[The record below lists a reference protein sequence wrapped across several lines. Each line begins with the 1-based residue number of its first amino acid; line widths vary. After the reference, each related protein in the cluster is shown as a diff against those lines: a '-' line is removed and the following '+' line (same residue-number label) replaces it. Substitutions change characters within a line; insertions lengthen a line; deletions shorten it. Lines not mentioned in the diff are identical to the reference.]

1 MGFFGRKKDKEKEKE
16 KKGGLFG
23 WMKRKQADE
32 PEREEQI
39 VEPEPETDT
48 DDVAAQML
56 AEREAARQAETE
68 QWREA
73 AEAEIAA
80 DQAEAAALAAKAAQD
95 ELLTEEED
103 SEAENEEDEDDEEPI
118 AVTFQPEEAES
129 EAEEAEPETVKVEP
143 EAVAEPETVESE
155 PETVAEPETVE
166 SELEEVAESETVE
179 SELEEVAEPETVESE
194 LEEVAEPETVEPEPE
209 AVAELETVEPEPEA
223 VAEPETVETEPEEIA
238 EPETVETEPEE
249 VAEPE
254 TEEVEPEEVAEPETV
269 ETEPEEIAEPE
280 TVETEPEEVAEP
292 ETEEVEPEEVAEPE
306 TVEPE
311 PEEVAEPETVETEPE
326 EPQEPEK
333 KKKKGFFEKIRDGLR
348 KTKDS
353 VIAKMQLV
361 LNAFTKID
369 EDLFDQLEETMIMG
383 DMGAET
389 SIEICDQLRKRVK
402 ERGITDPKQIM
413 GLIQEIIGEM
423 LGEDQTLQLQTKPS
437 VIMVIGVNG
446 AGKTTTIGKLC
457 HQLKEDG
464 KKVIVAAADTFR
476 AAAIDQLEVWTDRAG
491 VELVKH
497 AEGSDPA
504 AVVYDAIEAAKA
516 RNCDVLI
523 CDTAGRLHNKKNL
536 MQELAKINR
545 IIENKAAGCDKE
557 ILLVLDATTGQN
569 AVNQAR
575 LFKEVADITG
585 IVLTKLDGTAKGGII
600 VSIKNEL
607 EIPVKLIGVG
617 EKIDDLQP
625 FHARDF
631 VNALF
636 ETEERK

>member
-32 PEREEQI
+32 PEREERI

-68 QWREA
+68 QWREE

-80 DQAEAAALAAKAAQD
+80 DQVEAAALAAKAAQD

-103 SEAENEEDEDDEEPI
+103 SEAENEEDEEEPI

-129 EAEEAEPETVKVEP
+129 EAEEAEPEE
-143 EAVAEPETVESE
+143 VAEPETVE
-155 PETVAEPETVE
+155 T
-166 SELEEVAESETVE
+166 ELEEVTELETVE
-179 SELEEVAEPETVESE
+179 SELEEVAEPETEESE
-194 LEEVAEPETVEPEPE
+194 S
-209 AVAELETVEPEPEA
+209 
-223 VAEPETVETEPEEIA
+223 
-238 EPETVETEPEE
+238 EE

-254 TEEVEPEEVAEPETV
+254 TEESESEEVAEPETV
-269 ETEPEEIAEPE
+269 ETEPEEVTELETVETESEEVAEPE
-280 TVETEPEEVAEP
+280 TVETEPEEVTELETV
-292 ETEEVEPEEVAEPE
+292 ETESEEVAEPE
-306 TVEPE
+306 AEASE
-311 PEEVAEPETVETEPE
+311 SEELDETEAEASEPE

-389 SIEICDQLRKRVK
+389 SIEICGQLRKRVK

>member
-1 MGFFGRKKDKEKEKE
+1 MGLFGKKKDKDKEK
-16 KKGGLFG
+16 KGFFG
-23 WMKRKQADE
+23 WKKRKQEEA
-32 PEREEQI
+32 PERDAVI
-39 VEPEPETDT
+39 VPPEPELDAE
-48 DDVAAQML
+48 DDIAAQLL

-68 QWREA
+68 KWREQ
-73 AEAEIAA
+73 AEAEIAEE
-80 DQAEAAALAAKAAQD
+80 QAEAAALAAKAAQE
-95 ELLTEEED
+95 ELLPEENEEEED
-103 SEAENEEDEDDEEPI
+103 DAEDETELEKESAEEP
-118 AVTFQPEEAES
+118 VETETGKEEPESNETANQQVEESLES
-129 EAEEAEPETVKVEP
+129 EAAE
-143 EAVAEPETVESE
+143 
-155 PETVAEPETVE
+155 
-166 SELEEVAESETVE
+166 
-179 SELEEVAEPETVESE
+179 
-194 LEEVAEPETVEPEPE
+194 
-209 AVAELETVEPEPEA
+209 
-223 VAEPETVETEPEEIA
+223 
-238 EPETVETEPEE
+238 
-249 VAEPE
+249 EPE
-254 TEEVEPEEVAEPETV
+254 TENVEEKSEPEELVEESEETQELEIADAEDEI
-269 ETEPEEIAEPE
+269 EPEELEQEVEEE
-280 TVETEPEEVAEP
+280 TLETERQEE
-292 ETEEVEPEEVAEPE
+292 
-306 TVEPE
+306 
-311 PEEVAEPETVETEPE
+311 
-326 EPQEPEK
+326 EPEK
-333 KKKKGFFEKIRDGLR
+333 KKKKGLFEKIRDGLR

-423 LGEDQTLQLQTKPS
+423 LGEDQSLNLHTKPS

-476 AAAIDQLEVWTDRAG
+476 AAAIDQLQVWTDRAG

-516 RNCDVLI
+516 RDCDVLI

-545 IIENKAAGCDKE
+545 IIENKAAGCDTE

-585 IVLTKLDGTAKGGII
+585 IVLTKLDGTAKGGIV

-607 EIPVKLIGVG
+607 QIPVKLIGVG

-625 FHARDF
+625 FHAKDF

-636 ETEERK
+636 EKEERL

>member
-68 QWREA
+68 QWREE

-103 SEAENEEDEDDEEPI
+103 SEADAEDEEDEDDEEPI

-143 EAVAEPETVESE
+143 EAVAEPETVE
-155 PETVAEPETVE
+155 T
-166 SELEEVAESETVE
+166 
-179 SELEEVAEPETVESE
+179 ELEEVAEPETVESE
-194 LEEVAEPETVEPEPE
+194 LEEVAEPETVET
-209 AVAELETVEPEPEA
+209 ELEE
-223 VAEPETVETEPEEIA
+223 VAEPETEGVEPEEVAEPETEESESEEVA

-254 TEEVEPEEVAEPETV
+254 TEGV
-269 ETEPEEIAEPE
+269 
-280 TVETEPEEVAEP
+280 EPEEVAEP
-292 ETEEVEPEEVAEPE
+292 ETEESESEELDETEAE
-306 TVEPE
+306 
-311 PEEVAEPETVETEPE
+311 ASEPE

>member
-68 QWREA
+68 QWREE

-80 DQAEAAALAAKAAQD
+80 DQVEAAALAAKAAQD

-103 SEAENEEDEDDEEPI
+103 SEAENEEDEEEPI

-129 EAEEAEPETVKVEP
+129 EAEEAEPEE
-143 EAVAEPETVESE
+143 VAEPETVE
-155 PETVAEPETVE
+155 T
-166 SELEEVAESETVE
+166 ELEAVAESETVE
-179 SELEEVAEPETVESE
+179 SKLEEVAEPETVETE
-194 LEEVAEPETVEPEPE
+194 LEEIT
-209 AVAELETVEPEPEA
+209 
-223 VAEPETVETEPEEIA
+223 EPETVETESEEVA

-254 TEEVEPEEVAEPETV
+254 AEASESEELD
-269 ETEPEEIAEPE
+269 ETEAE
-280 TVETEPEEVAEP
+280 AS
-292 ETEEVEPEEVAEPE
+292 
-306 TVEPE
+306 
-311 PEEVAEPETVETEPE
+311 EPE

>member
-68 QWREA
+68 QWREE

-103 SEAENEEDEDDEEPI
+103 SEADAEDEDDEEPI

-143 EAVAEPETVESE
+143 EAVAE
-155 PETVAEPETVE
+155 
-166 SELEEVAESETVE
+166 SETVE
-179 SELEEVAEPETVESE
+179 SELEEVAEPETVE
-194 LEEVAEPETVEPEPE
+194 
-209 AVAELETVEPEPEA
+209 
-223 VAEPETVETEPEEIA
+223 
-238 EPETVETEPEE
+238 TEPEE
-249 VAEPE
+249 VAESE
-254 TEEVEPEEVAEPETV
+254 TEESEPEEFDETEAEASEPE
-269 ETEPEEIAEPE
+269 
-280 TVETEPEEVAEP
+280 
-292 ETEEVEPEEVAEPE
+292 
-306 TVEPE
+306 
-311 PEEVAEPETVETEPE
+311 
-326 EPQEPEK
+326 EPEK

-369 EDLFDQLEETMIMG
+369 EDLFDQLEETMIIG

>member
-68 QWREA
+68 QWREE

-80 DQAEAAALAAKAAQD
+80 DQVEAAALAAKAAQD

-103 SEAENEEDEDDEEPI
+103 SEADAEDEEDEDDEEPI

-143 EAVAEPETVESE
+143 EAVAEPETVE
-155 PETVAEPETVE
+155 
-166 SELEEVAESETVE
+166 
-179 SELEEVAEPETVESE
+179 
-194 LEEVAEPETVEPEPE
+194 PEPE
-209 AVAELETVEPEPEA
+209 AVAES
-223 VAEPETVETEPEEIA
+223 ETVETEPEEIA

-254 TEEVEPEEVAEPETV
+254 TEESES
-269 ETEPEEIAEPE
+269 
-280 TVETEPEEVAEP
+280 EEVAEP
-292 ETEEVEPEEVAEPE
+292 ETEESESEELDETEAEASEPEEFDETEAE
-306 TVEPE
+306 
-311 PEEVAEPETVETEPE
+311 ASEPE

>member
-48 DDVAAQML
+48 DDIAAQML

-68 QWREA
+68 QWREE

-80 DQAEAAALAAKAAQD
+80 DQVEAAALAAKAAQD

-103 SEAENEEDEDDEEPI
+103 SEADAEDEEDEDDEEPI

-129 EAEEAEPETVKVEP
+129 EAEEVEPETVKVEP
-143 EAVAEPETVESE
+143 EAVAEPETVEPE
-155 PETVAEPETVE
+155 PEA
-166 SELEEVAESETVE
+166 VAESETVE
-179 SELEEVAEPETVESE
+179 SELEEVAEPETVE
-194 LEEVAEPETVEPEPE
+194 T
-209 AVAELETVEPEPEA
+209 EPEA

-238 EPETVETEPEE
+238 EPETVES
-249 VAEPE
+249 
-254 TEEVEPEEVAEPETV
+254 
-269 ETEPEEIAEPE
+269 EPEEIAEPE
-280 TVETEPEEVAEP
+280 TVEPEPEEVAESETEESESEEVAEP
-292 ETEEVEPEEVAEPE
+292 ETVEPEPEEVAEPE

>member
-39 VEPEPETDT
+39 VEPESETDT

-68 QWREA
+68 QWREE

-80 DQAEAAALAAKAAQD
+80 DQVEAAALAAKAAQD

-103 SEAENEEDEDDEEPI
+103 SEAENEEDEEEPI
-118 AVTFQPEEAES
+118 VVTFQPEEADS
-129 EAEEAEPETVKVEP
+129 EAEETEP
-143 EAVAEPETVESE
+143 
-155 PETVAEPETVE
+155 
-166 SELEEVAESETVE
+166 
-179 SELEEVAEPETVESE
+179 EEVAEPETVESE
-194 LEEVAEPETVEPEPE
+194 LEEVAEPETVET
-209 AVAELETVEPEPEA
+209 ETEEVT
-223 VAEPETVETEPEEIA
+223 EPETEES
-238 EPETVETEPEE
+238 ESEE

-254 TEEVEPEEVAEPETV
+254 PEASESEEVAEPETV
-269 ETEPEEIAEPE
+269 ETEPEEVTELE
-280 TVETEPEEVAEP
+280 TVETESEEVAEP
-292 ETEEVEPEEVAEPE
+292 EAEASESEELDETEAE
-306 TVEPE
+306 
-311 PEEVAEPETVETEPE
+311 ASEPE

>member
-68 QWREA
+68 QWREE

-103 SEAENEEDEDDEEPI
+103 SEADAEDEDDEEPI

-143 EAVAEPETVESE
+143 E
-155 PETVAEPETVE
+155 
-166 SELEEVAESETVE
+166 
-179 SELEEVAEPETVESE
+179 EVAEP
-194 LEEVAEPETVEPEPE
+194 
-209 AVAELETVEPEPEA
+209 ETVEPEPEA
-223 VAEPETVETEPEEIA
+223 VAEPETVETEPEELA

-254 TEEVEPEEVAEPETV
+254 TEEVEPEEVAEPETEESESEELD
-269 ETEPEEIAEPE
+269 ETE
-280 TVETEPEEVAEP
+280 TEAS
-292 ETEEVEPEEVAEPE
+292 
-306 TVEPE
+306 
-311 PEEVAEPETVETEPE
+311 EPE

>member
-23 WMKRKQADE
+23 WMKRKQVDE

-68 QWREA
+68 QWREE

-103 SEAENEEDEDDEEPI
+103 SEADAEDEDDEEPI

-143 EAVAEPETVESE
+143 E
-155 PETVAEPETVE
+155 
-166 SELEEVAESETVE
+166 
-179 SELEEVAEPETVESE
+179 
-194 LEEVAEPETVEPEPE
+194 TVEPEPE
-209 AVAELETVEPEPEA
+209 AVAESETVEPEPEA
-223 VAEPETVETEPEEIA
+223 VAEPETVETELEEVT

-254 TEEVEPEEVAEPETV
+254 TVEP
-269 ETEPEEIAEPE
+269 EPEEIAEPE
-280 TVETEPEEVAEP
+280 TVESELEEI
-292 ETEEVEPEEVAEPE
+292 AEPE

-311 PEEVAEPETVETEPE
+311 PEEVAEPETVETEPEEVAEPETEESESEELDETEAEASEPE

-369 EDLFDQLEETMIMG
+369 EDLFDQLEETMI
-383 DMGAET
+383 MGAET

>member
-68 QWREA
+68 QWREE

-103 SEAENEEDEDDEEPI
+103 SEADAEDEDDEEPI

-143 EAVAEPETVESE
+143 ETVESEPEAVAEPETVETE
-155 PETVAEPETVE
+155 PEAVAEPETVE
-166 SELEEVAESETVE
+166 A
-179 SELEEVAEPETVESE
+179 
-194 LEEVAEPETVEPEPE
+194 
-209 AVAELETVEPEPEA
+209 EPEA
-223 VAEPETVETEPEEIA
+223 VAEPETVETEPEEIAEPETEESESEEVAEPETVEPEPEEVA

-254 TEEVEPEEVAEPETV
+254 TEEVEPEEVAEPETEESESEELD
-269 ETEPEEIAEPE
+269 ETEAE
-280 TVETEPEEVAEP
+280 AS
-292 ETEEVEPEEVAEPE
+292 
-306 TVEPE
+306 
-311 PEEVAEPETVETEPE
+311 EPE

>member
-68 QWREA
+68 QWREE

-80 DQAEAAALAAKAAQD
+80 DQVEAAALAAKAAQD

-103 SEAENEEDEDDEEPI
+103 SEAENEEDEEEPI

-129 EAEEAEPETVKVEP
+129 EAEEAEPEE
-143 EAVAEPETVESE
+143 VAEPETVE
-155 PETVAEPETVE
+155 T
-166 SELEEVAESETVE
+166 ELEAVAESETVE
-179 SELEEVAEPETVESE
+179 TELEEITEPETVETESEEVAEPETVETE
-194 LEEVAEPETVEPEPE
+194 LEEAAEPETEESE
-209 AVAELETVEPEPEA
+209 S
-223 VAEPETVETEPEEIA
+223 EEIT

-254 TEEVEPEEVAEPETV
+254 TVEPELETVAEPETV
-269 ETEPEEIAEPE
+269 E
-280 TVETEPEEVAEP
+280 
-292 ETEEVEPEEVAEPE
+292 VEPEEFD
-306 TVEPE
+306 
-311 PEEVAEPETVETEPE
+311 EPE

>member
-68 QWREA
+68 QWREE

-103 SEAENEEDEDDEEPI
+103 SEADAEEDEDDEEPI
-118 AVTFQPEEAES
+118 AVTFKPEEA
-129 EAEEAEPETVKVEP
+129 
-143 EAVAEPETVESE
+143 
-155 PETVAEPETVE
+155 
-166 SELEEVAESETVE
+166 
-179 SELEEVAEPETVESE
+179 
-194 LEEVAEPETVEPEPE
+194 
-209 AVAELETVEPEPEA
+209 EPEA
-223 VAEPETVETEPEEIA
+223 VAEPETVETEPEEVTEPETVETEPEEVAEPETVETEPEEVIEPETVETEPEEVA

-254 TEEVEPEEVAEPETV
+254 TVETEPEEVAEPETV

-280 TVETEPEEVAEP
+280 TVETEPEEVI
-292 ETEEVEPEEVAEPE
+292 EPE

-311 PEEVAEPETVETEPE
+311 PEEVAEPEMVEPEPEEVAEPETVETEPEEVVEPEMVETEPEEITEPEIVEAEPEEFEEPEPEASEPE

>member
-39 VEPEPETDT
+39 VEQEPETDT

-68 QWREA
+68 QWREE

-80 DQAEAAALAAKAAQD
+80 DQVEAAALAAKAAQD

-103 SEAENEEDEDDEEPI
+103 SEAENEEDEEEPI
-118 AVTFQPEEAES
+118 VVTFQPEEADS
-129 EAEEAEPETVKVEP
+129 EAEETEPEE
-143 EAVAEPETVESE
+143 VAEPETVESKLE
-155 PETVAEPETVE
+155 EVAEPETVE

-179 SELEEVAEPETVESE
+179 TEPEEVTELETVETEPEAVAEPETVETELEEVTEPETVETEPEAVAEPETEESESEEVAEPETVESE
-194 LEEVAEPETVEPEPE
+194 LEEVAEPETEESE
-209 AVAELETVEPEPEA
+209 SEELD
-223 VAEPETVETEPEEIA
+223 ETEA
-238 EPETVETEPEE
+238 E
-249 VAEPE
+249 AS
-254 TEEVEPEEVAEPETV
+254 
-269 ETEPEEIAEPE
+269 
-280 TVETEPEEVAEP
+280 
-292 ETEEVEPEEVAEPE
+292 
-306 TVEPE
+306 
-311 PEEVAEPETVETEPE
+311 EPE

-545 IIENKAAGCDKE
+545 IIEKKAAGCDKE

>member
-68 QWREA
+68 QWREE

-80 DQAEAAALAAKAAQD
+80 DQVEAAALAAKAAQD

-103 SEAENEEDEDDEEPI
+103 SEAENEEDEEEPI
-118 AVTFQPEEAES
+118 AVTFQPEEADS
-129 EAEEAEPETVKVEP
+129 EAEETEP
-143 EAVAEPETVESE
+143 
-155 PETVAEPETVE
+155 
-166 SELEEVAESETVE
+166 
-179 SELEEVAEPETVESE
+179 EEVAEPETVESE
-194 LEEVAEPETVEPEPE
+194 S
-209 AVAELETVEPEPEA
+209 
-223 VAEPETVETEPEEIA
+223 EEIT

-249 VAEPE
+249 V
-254 TEEVEPEEVAEPETV
+254 TEL
-269 ETEPEEIAEPE
+269 E
-280 TVETEPEEVAEP
+280 TVETEPEEV
-292 ETEEVEPEEVAEPE
+292 TEL
-306 TVEPE
+306 
-311 PEEVAEPETVETEPE
+311 ETVETEPE
-326 EPQEPEK
+326 EVTEPETEESESEEVAEPETEAEASEPEEFDETEAEVSEPEK

>member
-39 VEPEPETDT
+39 VEQEPETDT

-103 SEAENEEDEDDEEPI
+103 SEAENEEDEDEEEPI
-118 AVTFQPEEAES
+118 VVTFQPEEADS
-129 EAEEAEPETVKVEP
+129 EAEETEPEEVAESETVESEPEEVAEPETVESEP
-143 EAVAEPETVESE
+143 EAVAEPETVE
-155 PETVAEPETVE
+155 P
-166 SELEEVAESETVE
+166 
-179 SELEEVAEPETVESE
+179 
-194 LEEVAEPETVEPEPE
+194 
-209 AVAELETVEPEPEA
+209 
-223 VAEPETVETEPEEIA
+223 EPEEIA

-254 TEEVEPEEVAEPETV
+254 T
-269 ETEPEEIAEPE
+269 
-280 TVETEPEEVAEP
+280 VETEPEEVAES
-292 ETEEVEPEEVAEPE
+292 ETEESEPEEFDETEAEASEPE
-306 TVEPE
+306 
-311 PEEVAEPETVETEPE
+311 
-326 EPQEPEK
+326 EPEK